1 MVKFE
6 VEITAEEYIRLNYRI
21 VYANPV
27 VLIALA
33 ACAIV
38 VGTNLTSGGWD
49 ALTKGPA
56 DIIALFALGYLLLFL
71 PVTLFYRVRGL
82 YYRMAA
88 LNEKQVFTVDETGVN
103 IKGQTFDVKN
113 EWSAYKTIE
122 LKKDWMV
129 LWKAKNFGNFV
140 PLRSFKNPEEI
151 EQFIAMAKERGIVVK
166 GKLPAK

>member
-6 VEITAEEYIRLNYRI
+6 VEIKAEEYIKLNYRI

-27 VLIALA
+27 VLIALV

-38 VGTNLTSGGWD
+38 VATNLTNGGWD

-82 YYRMAA
+82 FYRMAA
-88 LNEKQVFTVDETGVN
+88 LNEKQTFTVDDSGVN
-103 IKGQTFDVKN
+103 IKGQTFEVKN
-113 EWSAYKTIE
+113 EWSAYKTVE

-140 PLRSFKNPEEI
+140 PLRSFKSTEDL
-151 EQFIAMAKERGIVVK
+151 EQFIAMAKEKGIKVRGKYPVS
-166 GKLPAK
+166 